1 MKKLLII
8 ISILL
13 TASLSNAQ
21 TWWTA
26 NQVTVAWDAVAPPKD
41 AQGADLPGA
50 IKYQAYIKFQ
60 DAAATPVP
68 VGGVIDETQQVIS
81 FSNEG
86 RYFVCAQ
93 TLRFPPDEAEPQ
105 KSAIVCSDNAAV
117 CSGGSPFGVKF
128 FIAPGGPGG
137 LKFQP

>member
-1 MKKLLII
+1 MKKLFLILA
-8 ISILL
+8 ILVF
-13 TASLSNAQ
+13 AVPAMAQ
-21 TWWTA
+21 TWHTA

-93 TLRFPPDEAEPQ
+93 TLRFPPDETEPQ
-105 KSAIVCSDNAAV
+105 KSAIACSDNAAV
-117 CSGGSPFGVKF
+117 CSGGVPFGVKF
-128 FIAPGGPGG
+128 FIAPGSPGG

>member
-41 AQGADLPGA
+41 AQGVDLPGV
-50 IKYQAYIKFQ
+50 IKYQTYYRTDLVSLGTILGGEVEQ
-60 DAAATPVP
+60 PQATVTVP
-68 VGGVIDETQQVIS
+68 G
-81 FSNEG
+81 EG
-86 RYFVCAQ
+86 RFWLGVETVRYVDGQPTPFRSTRKAWSNVAEDCG
-93 TLRFPPDEAEPQ
+93 PD
-105 KSAIVCSDNAAV
+105 
-117 CSGGSPFGVKF
+117 GPFGVMF
-128 FIAPGGPGG
+128 FIAPGSPGG